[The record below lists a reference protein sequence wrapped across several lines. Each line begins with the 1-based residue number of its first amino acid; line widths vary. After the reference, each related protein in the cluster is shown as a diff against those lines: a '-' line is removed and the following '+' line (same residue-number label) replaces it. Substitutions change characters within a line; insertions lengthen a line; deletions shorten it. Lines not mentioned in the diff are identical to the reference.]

1 MRPPPAT
8 VPWLL
13 PLLVIAAGGCAIV
26 GETSPRIDTV
36 DADDPRLTSAAKPA
50 QRTVPVEVLFLRCAA
65 DDPLLHD
72 DIWTH
77 VDEQAVDA
85 ERRRALNANG
95 LRVGV
100 VSGRLPP
107 AFVERLATSAD
118 AADMVGG
125 DAPGARRRLQ
135 LLPGRG
141 SELVTAARLPSL
153 VILEQRD
160 GSVRGGT
167 YHDATTQLALDAHP
181 AADGRVRL
189 EMVPEI
195 RHGPV
200 EKSWAGEDGMFRLET
215 GQRRH
220 RLDYLGVEVTLPL
233 DGMLLIGPAG
243 APSSSV
249 GDGLLRD
256 QGEGNTVRLLV
267 IRPLGRSLDPVFAG
281 SEPVDSEIALPVAPS
296 ITD

>member
-13 PLLVIAAGGCAIV
+13 QLLVIAAGGCAAV
-26 GETSPRIDTV
+26 GERTLRP
-36 DADDPRLTSAAKPA
+36 DAIGDDAASVISAAKPA
-50 QRTVPVEVLFLRCAA
+50 QRTMQLEVLFIRCAA

-72 DIWTH
+72 GIWDH
-77 VDEQAVDA
+77 VDEQAIDGP
-85 ERRRALNANG
+85 RRRALNANG

-100 VSGRLPP
+100 IGSQLPP
-107 AFVERLATSAD
+107 AFAERLATSTD
-118 AADMVGG
+118 AGDLAGG
-125 DAPGARRRLQ
+125 DSPGTRRRLQ

-141 SELVTAARLPSL
+141 SELVTATRLPSL
-153 VILEQRD
+153 VLLEQRD

-189 EMVPEI
+189 ELVPEI
-195 RHGPV
+195 KHGPV

-220 RLDYLGVEVTLPL
+220 RLEYLGVDVTLPL

-243 APSSSV
+243 EPSSSL
-249 GDGLLRD
+249 GDGLLRE
-256 QGEGNTVRLLV
+256 QGEGGTVRLLV
-267 IRPLGRSLDPVFAG
+267 LRPLGRSLDPVFAG
-281 SEPVDSEIALPVAPS
+281 AEAGDTDADPANPSPV
-296 ITD
+296 TD